1 MQFPGEVKLSPR
13 PLPSFL
19 AHPWR
24 NPSSSSLARSTNKKK
39 ATSSFLLFCR
49 TKGYYSWVGNF
60 ALTLSLS
67 SLTLAGRKEE
77 ALHAQFYISRSER
90 KGEEE
95 GGVSLHFST
104 LTDKQARVIWPLK
117 TFERMMTR
125 PRLFNSGF
133 WNCLQKVALYLCGI
147 QCHLADITLD
157 ASMINILK

>member
-1 MQFPGEVKLSPR
+1 MATLVQYLPGNNFWNVNQEKEQRWTTHAIPGRSEIVPSPS
-13 PLPSFL
+13 PLIS
-19 AHPWR
+19 
-24 NPSSSSLARSTNKKK
+24 RSPLTKSVVIIIAGKVDK
-39 ATSSFLLFCR
+39 QEESFCR

-117 TFERMMTR
+117 TFERMMSR
-125 PRLFNSGF
+125 PRLFN
-133 WNCLQKVALYLCGI
+133 
-147 QCHLADITLD
+147 
-157 ASMINILK
+157 